1 MDSTLAGIQKELS
14 HRRQARMQRLT
25 DIYRTVTDKDNVLYH
40 YTDYLAFHGILKDR
54 ELRVNNVRNM
64 NDAAEMQLFMN
75 GIFRA
80 VERELEAERAD
91 EKLGKLRELANELNK
106 KYFDYAAYAA
116 CFSTYRDDASQW
128 ERYANRGKG
137 VCLGIDRSVLE
148 RMTGGAITLQKVYY
162 QDDVDTHPLVKKLY
176 DLTMS
181 EEIITEDN
189 PALKAALADCWRNS
203 ASFKHPSF
211 SSEHEVRLVVM
222 PFGAADFDV
231 KPRYHVTKERIKKY
245 YPLDLDAMC
254 EKAGASLEDLIT
266 EIIVGPESTQSL
278 PIIRDYLR
286 DLSFPKL
293 AERVYMSDC
302 PLRSKM

>member
-1 MDSTLAGIQKELS
+1 MDRVLADIRRELS
-14 HRRQARMQRLT
+14 DRRQARLHHLKE
-25 DIYRTVTDKDNVLYH
+25 IYRSVSDKDDVLYH
-40 YTDYLAFHGILKDR
+40 YTDYLAFNGILRDR

-64 NDAAEMQLFMN
+64 NDTAEMELFMN

-80 VERELEAERAD
+80 VERRLEEEHAD
-91 EKLGKLRELANELNK
+91 EKLGKLRELAKELNR

-137 VCLGIDRSVLE
+137 VCLGIDRKVLE
-148 RMTGGAITLQKVYY
+148 RMTGGAVTLQKVYY
-162 QDDVDTHPLVKKLY
+162 QDDVETHPLVRKLY

-181 EEIITEDN
+181 EEVFTEDN

-222 PFGAADFDV
+222 PFGASDFDV
-231 KPRYHVTKERIKKY
+231 KARYHVTRERIKKY
-245 YPLDLDAMC
+245 YPLDLDVMC
-254 EKAGASLEDLIT
+254 RKAGSSLEELIT
-266 EIIVGPESTQSL
+266 EIIVGPESTQSI
-278 PIIRDYLR
+278 PIIQDYLR
-286 DLSFPKL
+286 DLSL
-293 AERVYMSDC
+293 DSLTDRVCLSDC

>member
-1 MDSTLAGIQKELS
+1 MSRIKKAFNSGKYSRLQQLTEIY
-14 HRRQARMQRLT
+14 RQASG
-25 DIYRTVTDKDNVLYH
+25 KDNVLYH
-40 YTDYLAFHGILKDR
+40 YTDYLAFNGIVKER

-64 NDAAEMQLFMN
+64 NDAAEMELFMN

-80 VERELEAERAD
+80 VGQRLEKEHAD
-91 EKLGKLRELANELNK
+91 EKLGKLKELAKELNR

-128 ERYANRGKG
+128 ERYANRGRG
-137 VCLGIDRSVLE
+137 VCLGINRNVLE
-148 RMTGGAITLQKVYY
+148 KMTGGAITLQKVYY
-162 QDDVDTHPLVKKLY
+162 EDDVESHPLVKKLY

-181 EEIITEDN
+181 EEVFTEDN
-189 PALKAALADCWRNS
+189 PALMAALADCWRNS

-222 PFGAADFDV
+222 PYGAEDFDV
-231 KPRYHVTKERIKKY
+231 KPRYHVAADRIKKY
-245 YPLDLDAMC
+245 YPLDLDDMC
-254 EKAGASLEDLIT
+254 ERAGYSLEELIL

-278 PIIRDYLR
+278 PIIRDYLE
-286 DLSFPKL
+286 DLSLYKL
-293 AERVYMSDC
+293 AKRVSLSDC

>member
-1 MDSTLAGIQKELS
+1 MDRVLADIRRELS
-14 HRRQARMQRLT
+14 DRRQARLHHLKE
-25 DIYRTVTDKDNVLYH
+25 IYRSVSDKDDVLYH
-40 YTDYLAFHGILKDR
+40 YTDYLAVNGILRDR

-64 NDAAEMQLFMN
+64 NDTAEMELFMN

-80 VERELEAERAD
+80 VERRLEEEHAN
-91 EKLGKLRELANELNK
+91 EKLEKLRELAKELNR

-137 VCLGIDRSVLE
+137 VCLGIDRKVLE
-148 RMTGGAITLQKVYY
+148 RMTGGAVTLQKVYY
-162 QDDVDTHPLVKKLY
+162 QDDVETHPLVRKLY

-181 EEIITEDN
+181 EEVFTEDN

-222 PFGAADFDV
+222 PFGASDFDV
-231 KPRYHVTKERIKKY
+231 KARYHVTRERIKKY

-254 EKAGASLEDLIT
+254 RKAGSSLEELIT
-266 EIIVGPESTQSL
+266 EIIVGPESTQSI
-278 PIIRDYLR
+278 PIIQDYLR
-286 DLSFPKL
+286 DLSL
-293 AERVYMSDC
+293 DSLTDRVCLSDC

>member
-1 MDSTLAGIQKELS
+1 MEINLEKLHKEIS
-14 HRRQARMQRLT
+14 YRKQARLQHLT
-25 DIYRTVTDKDNVLYH
+25 EVYNSFTGKESILYH
-40 YTDYLAFHGILKDR
+40 YTDYIAFNGIMRDR

-64 NDAAEMQLFMN
+64 NDAAEMHLFIS

-80 VERELEAERAD
+80 VENQLEQEKAEKKLEKFKKLEEELS
-91 EKLGKLRELANELNK
+91 K

-137 VCLGIDRSVLE
+137 VCLGFDRSVLE
-148 RMTGGAITLQKVYY
+148 AMTGGAITLQKVYY
-162 QDDVDTHPLVKKLY
+162 QDDVESHPLVKKLY
-176 DLTMS
+176 DLALS
-181 EEIITEDN
+181 EEVFSEDN
-189 PALKAALADCWRNS
+189 PTLKAALAECWRNS

-222 PFGAADFDV
+222 PYDAESFDV
-231 KPRYHVTKERIKKY
+231 KPRFHVARDRIKKY
-245 YPLDLDAMC
+245 YPLDLDDMC
-254 EKAGASLEDLIT
+254 EHAGTSLEELIV

-278 PIIRDYLR
+278 PILRDYLE
-286 DLSFPKL
+286 DLSLPKL
-293 AERVYMSDC
+293 AKRIYLSDC

>member
-1 MDSTLAGIQKELS
+1 MDRTLENIQKELS
-14 HRRQARMQRLT
+14 HRRQARIQRLT

-80 VERELEAERAD
+80 VERELEAEQAD

-137 VCLGIDRSVLE
+137 VCLGIDRNVLE
-148 RMTGGAITLQKVYY
+148 KMTGGAITLQKVYY

-231 KPRYHVTKERIKKY
+231 KPRYHVTKDRIKKY

-278 PIIRDYLR
+278 PIIRDYLK
-286 DLSFPKL
+286 DLSFPEL

-302 PLRSKM
+302 PLRSRM

>member
-1 MDSTLAGIQKELS
+1 MDRVLADIRRELS
-14 HRRQARMQRLT
+14 DRRQARLHHLKE
-25 DIYRTVTDKDNVLYH
+25 IYRSVSDKDDVLYH
-40 YTDYLAFHGILKDR
+40 YTDYLAFNGILRDR

-64 NDAAEMQLFMN
+64 NDTAEMELFMN

-80 VERELEAERAD
+80 VERRLEEEHAD
-91 EKLGKLRELANELNK
+91 EKLGKLRELAKELNR

-137 VCLGIDRSVLE
+137 VCLGIDRRILE

-162 QDDVDTHPLVKKLY
+162 QDDVETHPLVKKLY

-181 EEIITEDN
+181 EEAFTEDN
-189 PALKAALADCWRNS
+189 PALRAALADCWRNS

-222 PFGAADFDV
+222 PFGAPDFDI
-231 KPRYHVTKERIKKY
+231 KAHYHVTRERIKKY

-254 EKAGASLEDLIT
+254 RKAGSSLRELIT
-266 EIIVGPESTQSL
+266 EIIVGPESTQSI
-278 PIIRDYLR
+278 PIIQDYLR
-286 DLSFPKL
+286 DLSL
-293 AERVYMSDC
+293 DSLTDRVCLSDC